1 MPSKE
6 SYRKPEHG
14 RSKIKFSETNETR
27 LQKEKEERE
36 EAEIEEENNKVRKS
50 SKNLKKTGID
60 SDEFQNFS
68 EEDFQNFT
76 SGKKTNKSNSAP
88 TSTSRSKYP
97 KKIIEEAVP
106 LLKKSGRTVLRG
118 KPIRYKSVDLER
130 LSSSQKEEKIDRKVA
145 QAAMFTRLR
154 ETKEKKEE

>member
-1 MPSKE
+1 M
-6 SYRKPEHG
+6 
-14 RSKIKFSETNETR
+14 
-27 LQKEKEERE
+27 QKEKEERE
-36 EAEIEEENNKVRKS
+36 ETQIEEENNRVRKS
-50 SKNLKKTGID
+50 SKNLKKSGID
-60 SDEFQNFS
+60 SDDFQNFS

-76 SGKKTNKSNSAP
+76 KKTNKSNSAP
-88 TSTSRSKYP
+88 TSTSTSTSKYP

-130 LSSSQKEEKIDRKVA
+130 MSSSQKDEKIDRKVA
-145 QAAMFTRLR
+145 QAAMFTRLK

>member
-36 EAEIEEENNKVRKS
+36 ESQIEEENNRVRKS
-50 SKNLKKTGID
+50 SKNLKKSGID
-60 SDEFQNFS
+60 SDDFQNFS

-76 SGKKTNKSNSAP
+76 KKTNKSNSAP
-88 TSTSRSKYP
+88 TSTSTSKYP

-130 LSSSQKEEKIDRKVA
+130 MSSSQKDEKIDRKVA
-145 QAAMFTRLR
+145 QAAMFTRLK